1 MKVVAMKY
9 QGVRKLVPV
18 EDAQK
23 LNDLKKLGYKPCVKD
38 GAVEIFET
46 SVQSTYDGIL
56 DQDIKNALL
65 EAEKKDAVNKKE
77 SAIK

>member
-18 EDAQK
+18 EETQK
-23 LNDLKKLGYKPCVKD
+23 INDLKDLGYNPCIKD
-38 GAVEIFET
+38 GVIEIIET
-46 SVQSTYDGIL
+46 SEQSTYDGIL
-56 DQDIKNALL
+56 DQNIKNALL